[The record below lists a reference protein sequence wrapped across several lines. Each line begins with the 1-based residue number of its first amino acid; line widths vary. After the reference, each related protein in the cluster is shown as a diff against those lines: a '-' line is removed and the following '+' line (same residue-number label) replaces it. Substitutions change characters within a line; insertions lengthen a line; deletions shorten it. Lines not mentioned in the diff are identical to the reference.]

1 MLMDIFN
8 TSISRKGTYCTQW
21 DFCED
26 RFGVKD
32 VLPFSISDMDLP
44 IPEAIIRT
52 LKKRLEHPI
61 LGYSR
66 WQHDDYLNSIVNW
79 YHQQYKTEIQ
89 PEWITYSPSV
99 MYSISKAIEILTLN
113 GDNILIFTPVY
124 NAFFDVI
131 KHNGRNML
139 TTSLMKENGRGY
151 VINWQDFELKIKSAK
166 MVLLCNPHNPTGTV
180 WSEDDLHRIAA
191 CCARHN
197 IWLCSDE
204 IHSDFVFNH
213 SFTSA
218 LTIKDDKVVVFNS
231 ISKTFNVPALTG
243 SYMIST
249 DDNFNHKFRTISR
262 YRDFVN
268 SPSVLNVIATIV
280 AYNECEEW
288 LKSLKVH
295 IASNIQFTLQYLNE
309 NIPELIVW
317 PAEGCY
323 FSWVD
328 CSALG
333 YPFDKFYRRLINE
346 GRVGIMAGHVYG
358 TEGEGYLRLNVACSR
373 EKLYMGL
380 ARLASV
386 IKNINQ
392 EKKMNNTDLI
402 HLIKRFMRNEHKV
415 VEEVIDSPLSE
426 VANLIKI
433 LQSCQGKVVFIGV
446 GKSGIIARK
455 LAATFAS
462 TGTPSFFVHGTEA
475 VHGDLGMVAKDDVVI
490 LISNSGE
497 TAEILATLPSLKKMG
512 NYLISFTRSHHSSLA
527 ISCDL
532 SVEIPVKSE
541 ADNLGLAPSCS
552 STVVLVVGD
561 AVALALSELKKF
573 TRAYFGLYHPGGA
586 LGIKANS

>member
-1 MLMDIFN
+1 MDIFN

-44 IPEAIIRT
+44 IQEAIIRT

-358 TEGEGYLRLNVACSR
+358 TEGEGYLRLNLACSR

-392 EKKMNNTDLI
+392 EKEMNNTDLI
-402 HLIKRFMRNEHKV
+402 HLIKRFMRNEHKA

-512 NYLISFTRSHHSSLA
+512 NYLISFIRSHHSSLA

-541 ADNLGLAPSCS
+541 ADNLGLVMLP
-552 STVVLVVGD
+552 T
-561 AVALALSELKKF
+561 
-573 TRAYFGLYHPGGA
+573 Y
-586 LGIKANS
+586 

>member
-1 MLMDIFN
+1 MDIFN

-392 EKKMNNTDLI
+392 EKEMNNTDLI
-402 HLIKRFMRNEHKV
+402 HLIKRFMRNEHKA

-573 TRAYFGLYHPGGA
+573 TRADFGLYHPGGA

>member
-1 MLMDIFN
+1 MDIFN

-180 WSEDDLHRIAA
+180 CSEDDLHRIAA

-358 TEGEGYLRLNVACSR
+358 TEGEGYLRLNLACSR

-392 EKKMNNTDLI
+392 EKE
-402 HLIKRFMRNEHKV
+402 NEQYG
-415 VEEVIDSPLSE
+415 SY
-426 VANLIKI
+426 
-433 LQSCQGKVVFIGV
+433 
-446 GKSGIIARK
+446 
-455 LAATFAS
+455 
-462 TGTPSFFVHGTEA
+462 PS
-475 VHGDLGMVAKDDVVI
+475 
-490 LISNSGE
+490 
-497 TAEILATLPSLKKMG
+497 
-512 NYLISFTRSHHSSLA
+512 Y
-527 ISCDL
+527 
-532 SVEIPVKSE
+532 
-541 ADNLGLAPSCS
+541 
-552 STVVLVVGD
+552 
-561 AVALALSELKKF
+561 
-573 TRAYFGLYHPGGA
+573 
-586 LGIKANS
+586 

>member
-1 MLMDIFN
+1 MDIFN

-358 TEGEGYLRLNVACSR
+358 TEGEGYLRLNLACSR

-380 ARLASV
+380 A
-386 IKNINQ
+386 
-392 EKKMNNTDLI
+392 
-402 HLIKRFMRNEHKV
+402 FMRNEHKA

-573 TRAYFGLYHPGGA
+573 TRADFGLYHPGGA

>member
-1 MLMDIFN
+1 MDIFN

-358 TEGEGYLRLNVACSR
+358 TEGEGYLRLNLACSR

-392 EKKMNNTDLI
+392 EKEMNNTDLI
-402 HLIKRFMRNEHKV
+402 HLIKRFMRNEHKA

-573 TRAYFGLYHPGGA
+573 TRADFGLYHPGGA

>member
-1 MLMDIFN
+1 MDIFN

-333 YPFDKFYRRLINE
+333 YPFDKFYRRLI
-346 GRVGIMAGHVYG
+346 
-358 TEGEGYLRLNVACSR
+358 
-373 EKLYMGL
+373 
-380 ARLASV
+380 
-386 IKNINQ
+386 
-392 EKKMNNTDLI
+392 
-402 HLIKRFMRNEHKV
+402 
-415 VEEVIDSPLSE
+415 
-426 VANLIKI
+426 
-433 LQSCQGKVVFIGV
+433 
-446 GKSGIIARK
+446 
-455 LAATFAS
+455 
-462 TGTPSFFVHGTEA
+462 
-475 VHGDLGMVAKDDVVI
+475 
-490 LISNSGE
+490 
-497 TAEILATLPSLKKMG
+497 
-512 NYLISFTRSHHSSLA
+512 
-527 ISCDL
+527 
-532 SVEIPVKSE
+532 
-541 ADNLGLAPSCS
+541 
-552 STVVLVVGD
+552 
-561 AVALALSELKKF
+561 
-573 TRAYFGLYHPGGA
+573 
-586 LGIKANS
+586 

>member
-358 TEGEGYLRLNVACSR
+358 TEGEGYLRLNLACSR

-380 ARLASV
+380 A
-386 IKNINQ
+386 
-392 EKKMNNTDLI
+392 
-402 HLIKRFMRNEHKV
+402 FMRNEHKA

-573 TRAYFGLYHPGGA
+573 TRADFGLYHPGGA